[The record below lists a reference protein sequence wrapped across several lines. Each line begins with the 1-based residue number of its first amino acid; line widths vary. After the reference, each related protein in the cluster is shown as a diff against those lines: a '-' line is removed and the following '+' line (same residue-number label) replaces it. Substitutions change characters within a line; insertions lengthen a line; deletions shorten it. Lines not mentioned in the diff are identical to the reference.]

1 MNLSLKNK
9 SIIAIVLF
17 VVLVAAMLLVTALTD
32 VDLEISKILTKNALP
47 EGEYLATD
55 AFGVALETI
64 GSSAVYLVAAFCIV
78 ILFWCSVRFMKL
90 RPLREILAV
99 IFFVGGIVAF
109 WFYMKDILA
118 YTGEHVGGAV
128 GSVASDIRAG
138 KEYAENASFTVVA
151 VIAAIVL
158 NLLAVAAMRGVKD
171 ETLRKLIKFVVAF
184 VIMALLANLV
194 VMAVKVPV
202 GRMRYRSMNSEA
214 GQAMGGFDNFTRWWQ
229 MTGNNDKF
237 SKEECIA
244 IFGAT
249 DAFKSFPSGHTCAA
263 GMCYALIMLLDVL
276 DVKDKRIKIAVWV
289 GTIAMTGIVAIS
301 RIVVGAHYFSDVMM
315 GGTLAFASMI
325 IAREIVI
332 CKFSHIKAI
341 FGKNEQTI
349 SENLMIQE

>member
-32 VDLEISKILTKNALP
+32 VDLEISKILTKNILE

-55 AFGVALETI
+55 TFGVAFETI
-64 GSSAVYLVAAFCIV
+64 GSSAVYLVAAFCII

-118 YTGEHVGGAV
+118 YTGEHIGDAV

-138 KEYAENASFTVVA
+138 KEYGESSAFTLVA
-151 VIAAIVL
+151 IIAAIVL

-171 ETLRKLIKFVVAF
+171 ETLKKLIKFVIAF
-184 VIMALLANLV
+184 VIMAVLANVV
-194 VMAVKVPV
+194 VMIVKVPI
-202 GRMRYRSMNSEA
+202 GRMRFRSMNSEA

-229 MTGNNDKF
+229 ITGNNDIY
-237 SKEECIA
+237 SREDCIA
-244 IFGAT
+244 LFGAT

-276 DVKDKRIKIAVWV
+276 DVKNKKIRIAVWV
-289 GTIAMTGIVAIS
+289 GTIVMTGLVAIS
-301 RIVVGAHYFSDVMM
+301 RIMVGAHYFSDVMM

-341 FGKNEQTI
+341 FGKNEQAI
-349 SENLMIQE
+349 PENLDIQE